1 MVKILFTLQRAQR
14 FNLEEFPGYYSNQH
28 SKLALECQPRLVGYA
43 TNVPDDQALLPLNV
57 GRDARGLPFDGLT
70 ALQFIDLKDFTEPGR
85 RYASKE
91 AEMRFTEDSNQL
103 TTSAHGYMVEEALQ
117 WDRLEPQ
124 PEGTPSL
131 GFKVIALSRRA
142 PGISKKNFISHYRN
156 VHTEL
161 ARKHHPGISRYT
173 QNFVVNKLTPDAP
186 DIDAFAELHF
196 ASRED
201 FTDRFYAT
209 PESRQIIWNDVK
221 AFADLKSVRFITAI
235 ETIWKRPPASHL

>member
-1 MVKILFTLQRAQR
+1 MVKILFTLQRAHS
-14 FNLEEFPGYYSNQH
+14 FNLEEFSSYYSNQH
-28 SKLALECQPRLVGYA
+28 SKLVLECQPGLVGYA
-43 TNVPDDQALLPLNV
+43 TNVVDDQALLAPNV
-57 GRDARGLPFDGLT
+57 GRDARELPFDGLT
-70 ALQFIDLKDFTEPGR
+70 ALQFIDLKDFTDPAR

-91 AEMRFTEDSNQL
+91 AEMRITEDSNQL
-103 TTSAHGYMVEEALQ
+103 IASAHGYMVEEALQ

-142 PGISKKNFISHYRN
+142 AGISKENFISHYRT

-161 ARKHHPGISRYT
+161 ARKHHPGISRYI
-173 QNFVVNKLTPDAP
+173 QNFVVNKLTPETP

-196 ASRED
+196 ATRED

-209 PESRQIIWNDVK
+209 PESRQIIWDDVK
-221 AFADLKSVRFITAI
+221 AFADLKSVRFVTAV
-235 ETIWKRPPASHL
+235 ETIWKIPPASLL